1 MFCFSVY
8 SKVALSVVENMF
20 LFLQVFSSQTVQ
32 HTLSLMLSCGLY
44 DYSGQFAF
52 HVRRMQS
59 MHRVDFISLLA
70 IKFRKL

>member
-1 MFCFSVY
+1 MMFCFSVY

-52 HVRRMQS
+52 HVRRIVNAQS
-59 MHRVDFISLLA
+59 LFY
-70 IKFRKL
+70 